1 MLNHDSVGSHS
12 HYWVHCLL
20 QPWNQNIAEARFCII
35 CSIGQAASNESLK
48 EGLPANTGPKVSS
61 RCLALMGSQFFLF
74 DNIG

>member
-48 EGLPANTGPKVSS
+48 EGLPANTGPKVVVVWS
-61 RCLALMGSQFFLF
+61 
-74 DNIG
+74 